1 MNRMAIAE
9 LRREIDRIDRE
20 IIRLYGERMEISR
33 RIGEYKREHQLPVTD
48 QQRERD
54 VLERAGAMAG
64 AENAENVQ
72 ALFRLLMAQSRARQE
87 QDN

>member
-1 MNRMAIAE
+1 MTIGE

-33 RIGEYKREHQLPVTD
+33 CIGEYKREHQLPVTD
-48 QQRERD
+48 SQRERE
-54 VLERAGAMAG
+54 VLERAGELAG

-87 QDN
+87 QDS

>member
-1 MNRMAIAE
+1 MTIGE
-9 LRREIDRIDRE
+9 LRQEIDRIDRE

-48 QQRERD
+48 PQRERE
-54 VLERAGAMAG
+54 VLERAGELAG